1 MSVYEDQK
9 KKNAMESVMGYCL
22 LTAACVAIIVAAVV
36 VCPALREDETPIG
49 LHVQT
54 DDLLEILPG
63 REEGYNFVIA
73 QDGSVSRGCEISEL
87 SEGED
92 GKFYITVVLDSRPR
106 GVFDPAVNGAQ
117 YRTLCDLTRRLF
129 RSFDLQEVAF
139 AYDDPMLEVV
149 NVAGLELAALADKAN
164 ARRTSL

>member
-1 MSVYEDQK
+1 M
-9 KKNAMESVMGYCL
+9 L
-22 LTAACVAIIVAAVV
+22 LIEKRKVQHRLNLAATVLFIILAAFLIV
-36 VCPALREDETPIG
+36 R
-49 LHVQT
+49 
-54 DDLLEILPG
+54 
-63 REEGYNFVIA
+63 
-73 QDGSVSRGCEISEL
+73 
-87 SEGED
+87 
-92 GKFYITVVLDSRPR
+92 DSRPR